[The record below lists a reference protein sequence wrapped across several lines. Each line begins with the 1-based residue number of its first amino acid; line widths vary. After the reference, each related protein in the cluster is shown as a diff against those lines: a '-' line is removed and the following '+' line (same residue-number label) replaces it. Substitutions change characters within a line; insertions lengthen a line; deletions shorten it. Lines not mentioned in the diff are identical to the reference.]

1 MNSGVKGT
9 FVTEIDGVE
18 FYTDGI
24 RHGGTF
30 FTVSIAYIDFSREYD
45 SISDTGAWTI
55 GASTDF
61 PVANVDNTGQGLCYT
76 NRLRG
81 FIS

>member
-1 MNSGVKGT
+1 MNSGVNGT

-30 FTVSIAYIDFSREYD
+30 FTASIAYIDFSREYD

-61 PVANVDNTGQGLCYT
+61 PVANVDNTGQGLCCT